1 MDNVGKILVEL
12 LPIKLDDETG
22 YVDRIQ
28 RGLFD
33 IELCKYNRLAY
44 IQCKPNDYVKQLLNC
59 KNIISYADAR
69 NRHIIYFRKDS
80 GMTKGSIYSYLY
92 GLHKD
97 LKPLTYTL
105 YVQMYETYK
114 KKHPW
119 QSTFDAISLPKDLS
133 NIILSYY
140 GYEEA
145 INHEHEQVMKVYVA
159 SLLIRELKYLQNDA
173 ISNPLF
179 DRTMSTLS
187 IHQKIQSCLDYCQI
201 SYDNELLETIINMMD
216 NFFQ

>member
-1 MDNVGKILVEL
+1 
-12 LPIKLDDETG
+12 
-22 YVDRIQ
+22 
-28 RGLFD
+28 
-33 IELCKYNRLAY
+33 
-44 IQCKPNDYVKQLLNC
+44 
-59 KNIISYADAR
+59 
-69 NRHIIYFRKDS
+69 
-80 GMTKGSIYSYLY
+80 
-92 GLHKD
+92 
-97 LKPLTYTL
+97 
-105 YVQMYETYK
+105 MYETYK

-133 NIILSYY
+133 NLILCYY

-159 SLLIRELKYLQNDA
+159 SLLIRELKYLQNGKTVATYINDQFYKYKINLRIKYDA

-187 IHQKIQSCLDYCQI
+187 IHHKIQSCLDYCQI
-201 SYDNELLETIINMMD
+201 SYDNELLEKIINMMD